1 MSVFVAKVDADGWIV
16 SDHSKN
22 PPILRFRG
30 TQEECECVADV
41 LNELARQQHENSI
54 TAENQKRLDNLA
66 RWDRERDERI
76 RALEKTLR
84 ALDDSG
90 DR

>member
-1 MSVFVAKVDADGWIV
+1 MSVFVAKHDAEGWIV

-22 PPILRFRG
+22 LPTLRFRG
-30 TQEECECVADV
+30 TREECECVARA

-54 TAENQKRLDNLA
+54 AAENQKRLDNLM
-66 RWDRERDERI
+66 RWDRERNERI

-84 ALDDSG
+84 ALDDRG

>member
-1 MSVFVAKVDADGWIV
+1 MSVFVAKVDAEGWIV
-16 SDHSKN
+16 SDRSKN

-30 TQEECECVADV
+30 TQEECERVAEA
-41 LNELARQQHENSI
+41 LNELARQQNESSI
-54 TAENQKRLDNLA
+54 AAENQKRLDNLA

-84 ALDDSG
+84 ALDDSC